1 MSLAEVKSTH
11 PPITHFDEGGKGNNL
26 GKEVK
31 VPQQQQLKEGKNQ
44 SDIFSLVFLI
54 LN

>member
-31 VPQQQQLKEGKNQ
+31 VPQQQQLKEGKKSQNNV
-44 SDIFSLVFLI
+44 ILVVAVTC
-54 LN
+54 